1 LQRNRDDAARLVG
14 AMRTPDDITR
24 TATVHWEGDTARGKG
39 SIATE
44 SGFVK
49 ADYSFGTRFSGDPG
63 TNPEELLAAAHAAC
77 FTMAMS
83 LYLTRAGHPPASVDT
98 TAHVHLKREAK
109 GMDIPLIALTTT
121 VSAPGLEPERF
132 QQLAAEAKASCPLS
146 RALRAVEITL
156 DARLN
161 P

>member
-1 LQRNRDDAARLVG
+1 
-14 AMRTPDDITR
+14 MRTPDDLIR
-24 TATVHWEGDTARGKG
+24 AATVHWEGDTARGKG

-83 LYLTRAGHPPASVDT
+83 LWLTRAGHPPASIDT

-109 GMDIPLIALTTT
+109 GMDIPLIELTTT
-121 VSAPGLEPERF
+121 VSAPGMDPEQF

-146 RALRAVEITL
+146 KALRAVEITL

>member
-1 LQRNRDDAARLVG
+1 
-14 AMRTPDDITR
+14 MRTPDDITR
-24 TATVHWEGDTARGKG
+24 AASVHWEGDTARGKG
-39 SIATE
+39 SVATE

-83 LYLTRAGHPPASVDT
+83 LYLTRAGHPPASIDT
-98 TAHVHLKREAK
+98 TAHVHLKREAQ
-109 GMDIPLIALTTT
+109 GMDIPLIELTTT
-121 VSAPGLEPERF
+121 VSAPGMEPEQF

-146 RALRAVEITL
+146 RALRAVEIRL

>member
-1 LQRNRDDAARLVG
+1 MQTPTELVRAAS
-14 AMRTPDDITR
+14 
-24 TATVHWEGDTARGKG
+24 VHWEGDTARGKG
-39 SIATE
+39 SVATE

-49 ADYSFGTRFSGDPG
+49 AGYSFGTRFSGDPG

-83 LYLTRAGHPPASVDT
+83 LYLTRAGHPPASIDT
-98 TAHVHLKREAK
+98 TAQVHLEREAA

-121 VSAPGLEPERF
+121 VSAPGMEPEKF